1 MPLVLDT
8 ERFYLNGSQVITLL
22 YPLLAESQ
30 LPSELLL
37 WVFFFLQMQHFFSG
51 RDILR
56 QFRHWQLCKSHPGR
70 SYWWPHSSEVLYD
83 QTAPRYFDHLRTLK
97 VASSI
102 LLGNLTKGIIC
113 DKRHREH
120 FSEITSFHTSGNKCF
135 FFFINTLSLPVTAFI
150 FLIFNVNAFKLSIPL
165 VRSLFFCFYWL
176 LYTASFQ
183 HEQRIQHNRPPGR
196 PVSRELMWLI
206 SPMQHKSHSSDPAS
220 PHCTTVP

>member
-8 ERFYLNGSQVITLL
+8 ERFYSNGSQVITLL

-135 FFFINTLSLPVTAFI
+135 FFFINTLSPAC
-150 FLIFNVNAFKLSIPL
+150 N
-165 VRSLFFCFYWL
+165 CFHF
-176 LYTASFQ
+176 SNFQ
-183 HEQRIQHNRPPGR
+183 CKCFQVI
-196 PVSRELMWLI
+196 
-206 SPMQHKSHSSDPAS
+206 DPFG
-220 PHCTTVP
+220 